1 MLAYSS
7 IEHMGLVM
15 LGLTAGGIG
24 YYAAVLHIVL
34 HAFAKSALFFQIG
47 HVYIIYKSKNIYNL
61 GNYFKYNTGGA
72 VFLLMAFICV
82 TAMPPSGLFISEFL
96 IFRSMF
102 EAQSLYILIP
112 VLILLTMIIWSFGKN
127 IFKILFTP
135 PVNFDESTVEKV
147 STLELIS
154 QYALLGIVI
163 YMGINPPAGF
173 VQLIQ
178 EAVKTIM

>member
-15 LGLTAGGIG
+15 LGLVSGGIG
-24 YYAAVLHIVL
+24 YYAAILHSVL

-72 VFLLMAFICV
+72 IFLLIAFICV

-96 IFRSMF
+96 IFRSLF
-102 EAQSLYILIP
+102 EAHYLYILIP
-112 VLILLTMIIWSFGKN
+112 VLFLLTMIIWSFGKN
-127 IFKILFTP
+127 ILKIVFTP
-135 PVNFDESTVEKV
+135 PINFDESAIEKV
-147 STLELIS
+147 SRIELFS
-154 QYALLGIVI
+154 QYILLGIVI
-163 YMGINPPAGF
+163 YLGLNPPAGF
-173 VQLIQ
+173 TELIQ
-178 EAVKTIM
+178 EAVQLLK